1 VDKAIWS
8 VHTGRVLFFKEFVV
22 RVPIFEEASNRVLNP
37 ERQSNLVSN
46 FEGFSIAVMVPA
58 E

>member
-1 VDKAIWS
+1 M
-8 VHTGRVLFFKEFVV
+8 GRVLFLKEFVV